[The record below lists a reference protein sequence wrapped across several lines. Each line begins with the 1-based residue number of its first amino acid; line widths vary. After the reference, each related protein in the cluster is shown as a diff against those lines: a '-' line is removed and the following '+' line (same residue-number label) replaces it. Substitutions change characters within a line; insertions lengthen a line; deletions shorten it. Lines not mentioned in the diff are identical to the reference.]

1 MNENLD
7 AEKKYIV
14 AMGPSLGRYYYFL
27 VNECLLLHLEWA
39 EFKDLF
45 DTNPEQISL
54 MNQSAGW
61 FFFHLQDSIL
71 ERTLLQIARLM
82 DPPDSGKNKENVT
95 LRSLLELVD
104 PESKSN

>member
-82 DPPDSGKNKENVT
+82 DPPDSGKN
-95 LRSLLELVD
+95 
-104 PESKSN
+104 